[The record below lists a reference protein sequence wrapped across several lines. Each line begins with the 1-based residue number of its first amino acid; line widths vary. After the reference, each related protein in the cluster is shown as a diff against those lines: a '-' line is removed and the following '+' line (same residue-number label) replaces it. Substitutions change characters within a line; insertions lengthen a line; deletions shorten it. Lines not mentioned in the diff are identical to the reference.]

1 MTDSSQSQVPG
12 SSEASDVVD
21 GSDVE
26 QRAES
31 PVWRR
36 RFLGDIHVGAL
47 AGGVRAVPGAGTAH
61 GDKAIAKAMTDVL
74 ERVRRSIRE
83 RAAAA
88 AASAPSASPRV

>member
-1 MTDSSQSQVPG
+1 MTDSSQSQ
-12 SSEASDVVD
+12 ATDAL
-21 GSDVE
+21 DVE

-47 AGGVRAVPGAGTAH
+47 AGSLRAVPGAGTAH
-61 GDKAIAKAMTDVL
+61 GDKAIAKAMGEVL
-74 ERVRRSIRE
+74 DRVRHSIRE

-88 AASAPSASPRV
+88 SRSTSARI

>member
-12 SSEASDVVD
+12 SSDGSDVVD
-21 GSDVE
+21 GAEVE
-26 QRAES
+26 QRAAS
-31 PVWRR
+31 PAWRR

-47 AGGVRAVPGAGTAH
+47 VGGVRPVPGAGTAH

-88 AASAPSASPRV
+88 SHS